1 MSEEKKE
8 LQTYVTYDTISV
20 IKDIELSASY
30 IPALQ
35 NIVSNLIMADDKVD
49 TIGET
54 FKKFDIIAQKSK
66 DGIPEDEADLPVISK
81 WEADLYVL
89 FSLTQSLK
97 YKAQKQG
104 LEIKTETSATKEE
117 MQALA
122 KDAFDGKNVA
132 EKLKDIESKMRIVK

>member
-8 LQTYVTYDTISV
+8 LQTYVTYDTKSV

-35 NIVSNLIMADDKVD
+35 NIVSNLIMADDKV
-49 TIGET
+49 
-54 FKKFDIIAQKSK
+54 AQKSK